1 MRRLSCLAHLALF
14 TLAVGLTPACK
25 SGDPAA
31 EAARADDDGD
41 GTANGQEDR
50 DQDGVVD
57 PGETDPGVVDTDG
70 DGIDDPAEVSTT
82 ACAVPN
88 DRPFEVYDVPGADSM
103 LLVDARVRERTM
115 LRTMDNRAPG
125 AAFVDPSLDVAAV
138 LVAKRAEAGVGTPEA
153 ARDLEQRRVIA
164 TLGAIASQ
172 RTRTFSTVQ
181 GFAAEQAIFTVQ
193 LARESDARALA
204 SSIATGLM
212 GGVTLTGLPASAGP
226 KGRAATI
233 SMLTIHRSGRFVF
246 MTAVAIGDPPSG
258 DQLIRV
264 DELTDGTN
272 VARHESFTRHVC
284 DAFTATEQAK
294 LDILWIVDDSG
305 SMEDDQMAVG
315 AAASAMAEVLTSAN
329 VDFRLGVARTMATD
343 QNTRARGRL
352 EGAGMTSDLSE
363 FQETIVVGA
372 DGGWEPGLETG
383 ILALDNLLPATPAG
397 DAPDARRLREDAKA
411 VVIHVS
417 DERDQEVECAACG
430 GCDGAEGEQRF
441 CDGAGGQA
449 VIDRYVEAYAA
460 RNAVTFAIVG
470 DLPTGCQQTSTRD
483 DFEPGQGY
491 VEVANATGGHFGSLC
506 GDMRQNLEDVARA
519 ATGIASEYDL
529 SSLPAS
535 ATIRVAKGLPGVGVA
550 IPRSRTNGFD
560 YDATRNRI
568 VFYGDARPKKDEE
581 IVIGYRRWDWKGN
594 TDRPGEP
601 DQPNPGTPPGTP
613 PVEGCD
619 DCEVGTSCDP
629 ELDLVVCEPLC
640 GDVVC
645 EGDLACLPETATC
658 GDPSD
663 VPPVDACGGTC
674 DPGLV
679 CNAGNGACVVPC
691 EVAGCNPGQV
701 CSIVTHLCQV
711 PNL

>member
-1 MRRLSCLAHLALF
+1 MALA
-14 TLAVGLTPACK
+14 PACK
-25 SGDPAA
+25 SSDPA

-57 PGETDPGVVDTDG
+57 PGETNPAVADTDG
-70 DGIDDPAEVSTT
+70 DGIDDPLEVSTA

-103 LLVDARVRERTM
+103 LLVDARVSERTM

-125 AAFVDPSLDVAAV
+125 AAFVDPSLHVAAV
-138 LVAKRAEAGVGTPEA
+138 LVAKRAEAGIGTPEA

-172 RTRTFSTVQ
+172 RTRTFQTVQ
-181 GFAAEQAIFTVQ
+181 GFAAEQAIFTLH
-193 LARESDARALA
+193 LARESDARDLAALVA
-204 SSIATGLM
+204 GGIM
-212 GGVTLTGLPASAGP
+212 NGVTLTGLPAPAGP
-226 KGRAATI
+226 KGAVATV
-233 SMLTIHRSGRFVF
+233 SMLTIHRGARVVY
-246 MTAVAIGDPPSG
+246 MTAVAVGDPPSG

-272 VARHESFTRHVC
+272 VARHGSFTRHVC
-284 DAFTATEQAK
+284 DAFTAKEQSK
-294 LDILWIVDDSG
+294 LDIIWIVDDSG

-315 AAASAMAEVLTSAN
+315 AAASAMADVLTSAN

-343 QNTRARGRL
+343 QITGARGRL
-352 EGAGMTSDLSE
+352 EGGGLTADLRE
-363 FQETIVVGA
+363 FQRTIVVGA
-372 DGGWEPGLETG
+372 EGGWEPGLETG
-383 ILALDNLLPATPAG
+383 ILALDRLMPATTSG
-397 DAPDARRLREDAKA
+397 DTPDPRRLREDAKA
-411 VVIHVS
+411 VVIHMS

-449 VIDRYVEAYAA
+449 VIDRYVAAYTT

-470 DLPTGCQQTSTRD
+470 DLPTGCQQTATRD

-506 GDMRQNLEDVARA
+506 GDMRQNVEDVARA

-529 SSLPAS
+529 SALPAS
-535 ATIRVAKGLPGVGVA
+535 ATIRVAKGLPGMGVA

-594 TDRPGEP
+594 TDRPGDP
-601 DQPNPGTPPGTP
+601 DQPNPSPPPPGTP
-613 PVEGCD
+613 PTEGCD
-619 DCEVGTSCDP
+619 LCEEGTSCDP
-629 ELDLVVCEPLC
+629 ELDTVLCVPVC

-645 EGDLACLPETATC
+645 EGGYVCLPDTATC

-663 VPPVDACGGTC
+663 LPPVDACGGTC

-679 CNAGNGACVVPC
+679 CDPRDGGACVVPC
-691 EVAGCNPGQV
+691 EQTGCDAGQV
-701 CSIVTHLCQV
+701 CSMISHLCQV